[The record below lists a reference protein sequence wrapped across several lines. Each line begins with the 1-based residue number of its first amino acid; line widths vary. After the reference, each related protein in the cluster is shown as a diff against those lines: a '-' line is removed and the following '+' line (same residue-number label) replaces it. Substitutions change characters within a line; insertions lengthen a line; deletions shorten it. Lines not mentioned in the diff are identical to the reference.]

1 LLAAG
6 LNVGE
11 VDRALS
17 TNPGHSVKR
26 DPQVCKSTL
35 LYRSFD
41 GLVHFV
47 VFCFFFKTHLSLPAL
62 FLIVFGSG

>member
-1 LLAAG
+1 MLAAG

-41 GLVHFV
+41 GLVFASLCFAFFLQYSSELACFV
-47 VFCFFFKTHLSLPAL
+47 FD
-62 FLIVFGSG
+62 